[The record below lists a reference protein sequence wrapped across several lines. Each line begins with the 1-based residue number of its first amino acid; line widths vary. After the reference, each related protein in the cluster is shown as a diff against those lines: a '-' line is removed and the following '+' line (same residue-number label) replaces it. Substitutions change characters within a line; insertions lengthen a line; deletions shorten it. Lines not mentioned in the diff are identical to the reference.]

1 MHFKAATLLALAAS
15 ADARNWRS
23 QPWRSHQGLNMQTT
37 PHLIDAA
44 GNKHFKHNFLHEHE
58 TLGTTSLSYTAVIP
72 PHVKILDDSDAVLDV
87 SCPSEKSLF
96 VHVTKEEGKELFD
109 AFEAGDIVVASSG
122 FGCHTHQASGR
133 DHGRHLHEDGS
144 GGHSIIRRVL
154 KVGDYAEEGD
164 DEGTYTIHLETAYA
178 EFQEALLESD
188 VDFVWTPPLHGE
200 DPLFAAQGRHDMHQH
215 SLDAERRHLLDID
228 TLIDSCKEESTL
240 DWSGNSNI
248 KCELNE
254 KDLFDFY
261 ADLFSVNYDP
271 VMNGAK
277 ERTIWA
283 MQDTVRCDDCYAAL
297 NLEIAASL
305 KTSNYNLEK
314 FKVAV
319 TGNVHAQTAV
329 TVTDPTEHIEA
340 FLNRAFEE
348 LDVGGCMQTI
358 EFWVSYVPIR
368 IKPCWDMA
376 VEFESSQDIKD
387 FSVRSGFVF
396 DANATMGIEYNKDGN
411 SGEGS
416 WDPIKSWNWDLDFYR
431 PLWHTPGLS
440 TDSMMRFY
448 VIPQMT
454 FTVIDV
460 IPLLV
465 YPKPYLGID
474 FQKKESTAIG
484 RTPSEGQGTWK
495 VHVKKGNGWSDSD
508 EIMPDIY
515 VQAEILG
522 CTTTSTTAE
531 TTSANLLY
539 SSQSG
544 GSNLKSGAAYGD
556 APIVNNPGC
565 NLKTS
570 VDSNDF
576 DPEWDEWLIFENAP
590 MFRWEAALDE
600 RIKITVWDS
609 EDGNWFDQTDDKLGE
624 LTYNALAAAGDF
636 VVHTQTLDFGSGKTL
651 EVVIKWEL
659 WDPDA
664 VNSFVNGYA
673 PEPVDGCWR
682 PDGVSKC
689 QDFHEVAVRKLE
701 QTCEVDNVL
710 TTCECE
716 GLNAHL
722 NYGFDIEVG
731 VGEIDLPFEI
741 NLDGYNNG
749 MDYKTKRLF
758 EGIMAE
764 FIVIGQSDL
773 VCLFCEG
780 CVGVLDETTSSSGW
794 VFSRAL
800 DPSTG
805 QQVGWIQEEDGGWKV
820 IVIWVGVGVG
830 CVAVVAAVVGAVLY
844 RRRSQGGWGG
854 GGGGG
859 GVDGVGSWL
868 GFKAGTGGAKRGSAY
883 LAKNSNNAKRGER
896 GSSAMQMQGVK
907 RAGGGGKSA
916 FHGGKDREY
925 V

>member
-1 MHFKAATLLALAAS
+1 MHLISTAITLVAS
-15 ADARNWRS
+15 TSAHNWRS
-23 QPWRSHQGLNMQTT
+23 QPWRSHQGLNIQTV
-37 PHLIDAA
+37 PHLIDES
-44 GNKHFKHNFLHEHE
+44 GNKHFKHSFLHEHE
-58 TLGTTSLSYTAVIP
+58 TLGTTSLSYMAVIP
-72 PHVKILDDSDAVLDV
+72 PHVKVLDDIDAVVDV
-87 SCPSEKSLF
+87 SCPSDKTLLIHISSSSNLNIEIN
-96 VHVTKEEGKELFD
+96 
-109 AFEAGDIVVASSG
+109 DIIIASSG
-122 FGCHTHQASGR
+122 FGCHTHQPSGR

-144 GGHSIIRRVL
+144 GGHSIIRRVR
-154 KVGDYAEEGD
+154 KVGEYVEVEEEEGAL
-164 DEGTYTIHLETAYA
+164 TIKLETEYA

-200 DPLFAAQGRHDMHQH
+200 DPLVAARGRNEMK
-215 SLDAERRHLLDID
+215 ERHLLDID
-228 TLIDSCKEESTL
+228 TLIDSCKDQSSL
-240 DWSGNSNI
+240 DFAGNSDIN
-248 KCELNE
+248 CELNE
-254 KDLFDFY
+254 RDLFDFY

-305 KTSNYNLEK
+305 KTSNYNLDK
-314 FKVAV
+314 FKVQV

-340 FLNRAFEE
+340 FLNRAFQE

-396 DANATMGIEYNKDGN
+396 DANATMGVEFNKNGN
-411 SGEGS
+411 NGEGS
-416 WDPIKSWNWDLDFYR
+416 WDPIKSWNWDLDFYQ

-454 FTVIDV
+454 FTMIDV

-474 FQKKESTAIG
+474 FQKKPSTAIG

-495 VHVKKGNGWSDSD
+495 VHVKKGNGWSDPG
-508 EIMPDIY
+508 ELMPDVY
-515 VQAEILG
+515 VVAEILG
-522 CTTTSTTAE
+522 CTTTVTTNAE

-539 SSQSG
+539 TSQSG
-544 GSNLKSGAAYGD
+544 GSNLKSGAAFGD

-565 NLKTS
+565 KLKTS

-600 RIKITVWDS
+600 RVKITVWDS
-609 EDGNWFDQTDDKLGE
+609 EDGNWFDQTDDKLE
-624 LTYNALAAAGDF
+624 EMTYDALAAAGDD
-636 VVHTQTLDFGSGKTL
+636 VVHTQTLDFGGGKTL

-659 WDPDA
+659 WNPEA

-682 PDGVSKC
+682 PEGVSKC

-741 NLDGYNNG
+741 SLDGYDNG
-749 MDYKTKRLF
+749 MDYSTKRLF
-758 EGIMAE
+758 EGVMAE

-780 CVGVLDETTSSSGW
+780 CVGALADSTSNSGW
-794 VFSRAL
+794 VFSRAI
-800 DPSTG
+800 DPVTG
-805 QQVGWIQEEDGGWKV
+805 MEEGWVQEEDGGWKE
-820 IVIWVGVGVG
+820 IAMWVGVGVG
-830 CVAVVAAVVGAVLY
+830 CVALVGTVLGAVVY
-844 RRRSQGGWGG
+844 RRGGAKGG
-854 GGGGG
+854 GGGGKM
-859 GVDGVGSWL
+859 DGVGSWL

-883 LAKNSNNAKRGER
+883 AAKNKKG
-896 GSSAMQMQGVK
+896 GSSAMQMQGTSKGK
-907 RAGGGGKSA
+907 RGSQAGGKTAFYGGN
-916 FHGGKDREY
+916 DREY